1 MKTFKYVWFL
11 LLLTLSAIGFS
22 QEQPTMLFFTEN
34 APFYN
39 PAFTG
44 TYGQVATVNNRTQ
57 WAGVTDAPVLQSFSY
72 QRDFKNRAAWGVSFQ
87 NDKVFIEKQGV
98 LAVDYNYKL
107 DLSENSQLY
116 LGLKGG
122 AYFKSIDKA
131 RLNRLTNSSNNA
143 LDAVRNY
150 SNPLL
155 GVGVHL
161 DTKYFF
167 LSAGVPNL
175 LNSKRYKESEG
186 LVTTATDRPNLYLS
200 TGVTLGLTK
209 SLALK
214 PAILYRGVSDA
225 PNFYNLQLM
234 LELKDKVGVGLSKM
248 NNDYFGAMFIFK
260 GMSFLDLGYAYEFS
274 NRSSNIALKE
284 NNHELFVRFKF
295 SNTSKQ
301 TASLD
306 STQSF

>member
-1 MKTFKYVWFL
+1 LVSVAFNPQR
-11 LLLTLSAIGFS
+11 IGFS

-122 AYFKSIDKA
+122 AYFKSIDK
-131 RLNRLTNSSNNA
+131 
-143 LDAVRNY
+143 
-150 SNPLL
+150 
-155 GVGVHL
+155 G
-161 DTKYFF
+161 
-167 LSAGVPNL
+167 
-175 LNSKRYKESEG
+175 
-186 LVTTATDRPNLYLS
+186 
-200 TGVTLGLTK
+200 
-209 SLALK
+209 
-214 PAILYRGVSDA
+214 
-225 PNFYNLQLM
+225 
-234 LELKDKVGVGLSKM
+234 
-248 NNDYFGAMFIFK
+248 
-260 GMSFLDLGYAYEFS
+260 
-274 NRSSNIALKE
+274 
-284 NNHELFVRFKF
+284 
-295 SNTSKQ
+295 
-301 TASLD
+301 
-306 STQSF
+306 

>member
-1 MKTFKYVWFL
+1 MKTTKYTLVYL
-11 LLLTLSAIGFS
+11 LLAICGFAFS
-22 QEQPTMLFFTEN
+22 QEQPTMLFFNEN
-34 APFYN
+34 AMFYN
-39 PAFTG
+39 PAYTG

-57 WAGVTDAPVLQSFSY
+57 WAGITEAPVLQSFSY
-72 QRDFKNRAAWGVSFQ
+72 QSNFINKAAWGLSFQ

-98 LAVDYNYKL
+98 VAIDYNYRL
-107 DLSENSQLY
+107 ELSENSKLY

-122 AYFKSIDKA
+122 AYFKSIDKE

-161 DTKYFF
+161 DNPNFF

-175 LNSKRYKESEG
+175 LNSKRYKENEG

-200 TGVTLGLTK
+200 TGGTLALGRNF
-209 SLALK
+209 ALK

-234 LELKDKVGVGLSKM
+234 LELKDKVGVGISKM
-248 NNDYFGAMFIFK
+248 NNDYFGGMFIFK
-260 GMSFLDLGYAYEFS
+260 GMRFLDLGYAYEFS
-274 NRSSNIALKE
+274 NRSSHIALKE

-295 SNTSKQ
+295 SNTPKQ
-301 TASLD
+301 ATSLD
-306 STQSF
+306 SDESF